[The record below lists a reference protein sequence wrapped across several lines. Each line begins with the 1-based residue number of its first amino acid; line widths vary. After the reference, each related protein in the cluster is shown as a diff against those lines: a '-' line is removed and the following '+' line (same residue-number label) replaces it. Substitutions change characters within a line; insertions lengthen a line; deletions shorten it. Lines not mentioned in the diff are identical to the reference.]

1 MIELMIDYGLQIEPQ
16 FGYEYFYL
24 RDVAKRVE
32 AAGFE
37 SMWASDHFLISPDAV
52 DIDCLEAYTFLTALA
67 VETETLRLGA
77 MVSCQNYRNPALAA
91 KMAASIDNISGGRL
105 YFGVGAGWK
114 EAEYKAYGYEFP
126 SPGARVR
133 QLDEAIT
140 VAREMWTKPRADFK
154 GKYYCVNDCVAMPKP
169 MQDPMPV
176 LVGGTGDQV
185 LKVAAKHAQIANFAW
200 NTDLK
205 VFAERLGVLEKWCG
219 KLGRAYGSIRKSA
232 GLHLALKDVKSGT
245 PAPYEKYSGE
255 KKWERKTA
263 EQAAKFVSG
272 YVDLDVTHFVIVFPY
287 GSEAE
292 SAEYFMDEV
301 APLITPPEERDRE
314 LQRNRESL

>member
-1 MIELMIDYGLQIEPQ
+1 MKIDFGLQIEPQ
-16 FGYEYFYL
+16 FGYEYSYL

-37 SMWASDHFLISPDAV
+37 SMWASDHFLIHPDAV
-52 DIDCLEAYTFLTALA
+52 DVDCLEAWMLLTALA
-67 VETETLRLGA
+67 VDTETLRLGA
-77 MVSCQNYRNPALAA
+77 MVSCQNYRNPCLAA
-91 KMAASIDNISGGRL
+91 KMAATLDNISGGRL

-114 EAEYKAYGYEFP
+114 EVEYKAYGYAFP

-140 VAREMWTKPRADFK
+140 IAKEMWTKPRANYQ
-154 GKYYCVNDCVAMPKP
+154 GKYYSVNDCVAMPKP
-169 MQDPMPV
+169 IQDPLPI

-185 LKVAAKHAQIANFAW
+185 LKVAARHAQLINFAW

-205 VFAERLGVLEKWCG
+205 VYAERLGVLENHCK
-219 KLGRAYGSIRKSA
+219 KLGVDYGSIRKSA
-232 GLHLALKDVKSGT
+232 GLHLALKDVEAGE
-245 PAPYEKYSGE
+245 PAPYEKYSGA
-255 KKWERKTA
+255 KKWEKKTA
-263 EQAAKFVSG
+263 KEAAEFVSS
-272 YVDLDVTHFVIVFPY
+272 YVDLGVSHYVIVFPY

-301 APLITPPEERDRE
+301 APLITAPKGRE
-314 LQRNRESL
+314 KTEPQAREKL